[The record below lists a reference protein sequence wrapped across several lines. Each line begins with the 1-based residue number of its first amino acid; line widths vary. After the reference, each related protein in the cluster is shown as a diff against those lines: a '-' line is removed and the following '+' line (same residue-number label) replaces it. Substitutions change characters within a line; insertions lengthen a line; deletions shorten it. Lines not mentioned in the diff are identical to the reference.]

1 MYRNTQ
7 WIDEVKDQDTEEV
20 IQEGTPQSAGNFNNM
35 EHGISDAHL
44 AAALLIIQSGLTA
57 DQVATEEKTVTLSNS
72 QSYPFNNSTQTI
84 ALSTVRNFTDY
95 TVEAEITDHDGN
107 VGDVRIFDRMLN
119 GFKVAYDGSAKSAT
133 IKLRIKGGMKPWQKP
148 AK

>member
-44 AAALLIIQSGLTA
+44 AATLLIIQSGLTA

-95 TVEAEITDHDGN
+95 TVEAEVLDHSGN

-133 IKLRIKGGMKPWQKP
+133 IKLRIKGGM
-148 AK
+148 

>member
-1 MYRNTQ
+1 MYRNTH
-7 WIDEVKDQDTEEV
+7 WIDEVKDQETEEV

-44 AAALLIIQSGLTA
+44 AAALLIIQGGLTA
-57 DQVATEEKTVTLSNS
+57 AQVEVEEKTVTLSNS

-84 ALSTVRNFTDY
+84 ALSRVRNFTDY

-133 IKLRIKGGMKPWQKP
+133 IKLRIKGGM
-148 AK
+148 

>member
-1 MYRNTQ
+1 MYRNTH
-7 WIDEVKDQDTEEV
+7 WIDEVKDQETEEV

-35 EHGISDAHL
+35 EGGISDAHL

-57 DQVATEEKTVTLSNS
+57 DQVATEEKAVTLSNS

-84 ALSTVRNFTDY
+84 ALSRVRNFTDY

-133 IKLRIKGGMKPWQKP
+133 IKLRIKGGM
-148 AK
+148 

>member
-57 DQVATEEKTVTLSNS
+57 DQVATEEKAVTLSNS

-84 ALSTVRNFTDY
+84 ALSRVRNFTDH

-133 IKLRIKGGMKPWQKP
+133 IKLRIKGGI
-148 AK
+148 

>member
-1 MYRNTQ
+1 MYRSTK
-7 WIDEVKDQDTEEV
+7 WIDEVKDQTTEEV

-35 EHGISDAHL
+35 EGGISDAHL

-84 ALSTVRNFTDY
+84 ALKTVRNFTDY
-95 TVEAEITDHDGN
+95 TVEAEVLDHSGN
-107 VGDVRIFDRMLN
+107 VGDVKIFDRMLN
-119 GFKVAYDGSAKSAT
+119 GFKVAYDGSAKS
-133 IKLRIKGGMKPWQKP
+133 
-148 AK
+148 

>member
-57 DQVATEEKTVTLSNS
+57 DQVATEEKTVTLTNT
-72 QSYPFNNSTQTI
+72 QRYPFNSSTQTI
-84 ALSTVRNFTDY
+84 ALSTVRNFADY
-95 TVEAEITDHDGN
+95 TVEAEITDHEGN
-107 VGDVRIFDRMLN
+107 VGEVRIFDRMLN
-119 GFKVAYDGSAKSAT
+119 GFKIAYDGSAKTAT
-133 IKLRIKGGMKPWQKP
+133 VKLRIKGGM
-148 AK
+148 

>member
-57 DQVATEEKTVTLSNS
+57 DQVATEEKTVTLTNT
-72 QSYPFNNSTQTI
+72 QRYPFNSSTQTI
-84 ALSTVRNFTDY
+84 ALSTVRNFADY
-95 TVEAEITDHDGN
+95 TVEAEIADHEGN

-133 IKLRIKGGMKPWQKP
+133 IKLRIKGGM
-148 AK
+148 

>member
-57 DQVATEEKTVTLSNS
+57 DQVATEEKAVTLSNS

-95 TVEAEITDHDGN
+95 TVEAEITAHDGN

-133 IKLRIKGGMKPWQKP
+133 IKLRIKGGM
-148 AK
+148 

>member
-57 DQVATEEKTVTLSNS
+57 DQVATEEKAVTLSNS

-84 ALSTVRNFTDY
+84 ALSRVRHVTDY

-133 IKLRIKGGMKPWQKP
+133 IKLRNC
-148 AK
+148 

>member
-1 MYRNTQ
+1 MYRNTH
-7 WIDEVKDQDTEEV
+7 WIDEVKDQETEEV

-35 EHGISDAHL
+35 EGGISDAHL
-44 AAALLIIQSGLTA
+44 AAALLIIQSGLMA
-57 DQVATEEKTVTLSNS
+57 DQGATEEKTVTLSNS

-84 ALSTVRNFTDY
+84 ALNTVRNFTDY
-95 TVEAEITDHDGN
+95 TVEAEITAHDGN

-133 IKLRIKGGMKPWQKP
+133 IKLRIKGGM
-148 AK
+148 

>member
-57 DQVATEEKTVTLSNS
+57 DQAATEEKAVTLSNS

-84 ALSTVRNFTDY
+84 ALSRVRNFTDY

-133 IKLRIKGGMKPWQKP
+133 IKLRIKGGM
-148 AK
+148 

>member
-44 AAALLIIQSGLTA
+44 AAALLIIQSGITD
-57 DQVATEEKTVTLSNS
+57 DQVATEEKAVTLSNS

-84 ALSTVRNFTDY
+84 ALSRVRNFTDY
-95 TVEAEITDHDGN
+95 TVEAEITDHAGN

-133 IKLRIKGGMKPWQKP
+133 IKLRIKGGM
-148 AK
+148 

>member
-57 DQVATEEKTVTLSNS
+57 DQVATEEKAVTLSNS

-84 ALSTVRNFTDY
+84 ALSRVRNFTDY

-119 GFKVAYDGSAKSAT
+119 GFKIAYDGSAKSAT
-133 IKLRIKGGMKPWQKP
+133 IKLRIKGGM
-148 AK
+148 

>member
-1 MYRNTQ
+1 MYRNTH
-7 WIDEVKDQDTEEV
+7 WIDEVKDQETEEV

-35 EHGISDAHL
+35 EGGISDAHL

-57 DQVATEEKTVTLSNS
+57 AQVATEEKTVTLSNS

-95 TVEAEITDHDGN
+95 TVEAEVLEHSGN

-133 IKLRIKGGMKPWQKP
+133 IKLRIKGGM
-148 AK
+148 

>member
-44 AAALLIIQSGLTA
+44 AAALLIIHHSPQS
-57 DQVATEEKTVTLSNS
+57 QE
-72 QSYPFNNSTQTI
+72 
-84 ALSTVRNFTDY
+84 
-95 TVEAEITDHDGN
+95 
-107 VGDVRIFDRMLN
+107 
-119 GFKVAYDGSAKSAT
+119 
-133 IKLRIKGGMKPWQKP
+133 GGQIWK
-148 AK
+148 

>member
-7 WIDEVKDQDTEEV
+7 WLDEVKDIDTGEL
-20 IQEGTPQSAGNFNNM
+20 IQEGTDQSAGHFNNM

-44 AAALLIIQSGLTA
+44 AAALLVIQSSLTA
-57 DQVATEEKTVTLSNS
+57 DQVATEEKAVTLSNS

-84 ALSTVRNFTDY
+84 ALSTVRNFADY
-95 TVEAEITDHDGN
+95 TVEAEITDHEGN
-107 VGDVRIFDRMLN
+107 VGEVRIFDRMLN

-133 IKLRIKGGMKPWQKP
+133 IKLRIKGGM
-148 AK
+148 

>member
-1 MYRNTQ
+1 MYRNTH
-7 WIDEVKDQDTEEV
+7 WIDEVKDQETEEV

-35 EHGISDAHL
+35 EGGISDAHL

-107 VGDVRIFDRMLN
+107 VGDVKIFDRMLN
-119 GFKVAYDGSAKSAT
+119 GFKVAYDGSAKTAT
-133 IKLRIKGGMKPWQKP
+133 VKLRIKGGM
-148 AK
+148 

>member
-1 MYRNTQ
+1 MYRNTH
-7 WIDEVKDQDTEEV
+7 WIDEVKDQETEEV

-57 DQVATEEKTVTLSNS
+57 DQVATEEKAVTLSNS

-84 ALSTVRNFTDY
+84 ALSRVRNFTDY

-133 IKLRIKGGMKPWQKP
+133 IKLRIKGGM
-148 AK
+148 

>member
-1 MYRNTQ
+1 MYRNTH
-7 WIDEVKDQDTEEV
+7 WIDEVKDQETEEV

-95 TVEAEITDHDGN
+95 TVEAEITAHDGN

-119 GFKVAYDGSAKSAT
+119 GFKIAYDGSAKSAT
-133 IKLRIKGGMKPWQKP
+133 IKLRIKGGM
-148 AK
+148 

>member
-7 WIDEVKDQDTEEV
+7 WLDEVKDIDTGEL
-20 IQEGTPQSAGNFNNM
+20 IQEGTDQSAGHFNNM

-44 AAALLIIQSGLTA
+44 AAALLVIQSSLTA
-57 DQVATEEKTVTLSNS
+57 DQVATEEKTVTLTNT
-72 QSYPFNNSTQTI
+72 QRYPFNSSTQTI

-95 TVEAEITDHDGN
+95 TVEAEVLDHSGS
-107 VGDVRIFDRMLN
+107 VGEVKIFGRMLN

-133 IKLRIKGGMKPWQKP
+133 IKLRIKGGM
-148 AK
+148 

>member
-57 DQVATEEKTVTLSNS
+57 DQVATEEKAVTLSNS

-84 ALSTVRNFTDY
+84 ALSRVRNFTDY

-133 IKLRIKGGMKPWQKP
+133 IRLRIKGGM
-148 AK
+148 

>member
-7 WIDEVKDQDTEEV
+7 WIDEVKDQETEEV
-20 IQEGTPQSAGNFNNM
+20 IQDGTPQSAGNFNNM

-57 DQVATEEKTVTLSNS
+57 DQVATEEKAVTLSNS

-84 ALSTVRNFTDY
+84 ALSRVRNFTDY

-133 IKLRIKGGMKPWQKP
+133 IKLRIKGGM
-148 AK
+148 

>member
-1 MYRNTQ
+1 MYRNTH
-7 WIDEVKDQDTEEV
+7 WIDEVNDQETEEV

-35 EHGISDAHL
+35 EGGISDAHL

-57 DQVATEEKTVTLSNS
+57 DQVATEEKTVTLSNI

-84 ALSTVRNFTDY
+84 ALNTVRNFTDY
-95 TVEAEITDHDGN
+95 TVEAEITAHDGN

-133 IKLRIKGGMKPWQKP
+133 IKLRIKGGM
-148 AK
+148 